1 MARLPRLGL
10 LALAMLPTA
19 LLPHGALAQD
29 HPLKGVALVIGE
41 SDYATLQKLDNP
53 KRDAR
58 AMDDM
63 LDSLG
68 FTVERVLDGDAK
80 KLRGEIA
87 DFVDEAKD
95 ADVALVYY
103 SGHGIEA
110 GGADY
115 LVPTDT
121 NLATPQTAGESLV
134 PVSDLLDQ
142 LAKTVPVTIVLLD
155 ACRTN
160 SFPEGQLVQL
170 PGTTEPV
177 QVAPSGLEAMRGPV
191 PVAKREVSADTS
203 AWSSALPL
211 RRESRRSTAHR
222 TAIRPTRRRC
232 SSISPPAAIPSAI

>member
-1 MARLPRLGL
+1 MHRIFALAL
-10 LALAMLPTA
+10 LAGTA
-19 LLPHGALAQD
+19 LSPIPVIAQD

-68 FTVERVLDGDAK
+68 FTVERVLDGDAR
-80 KLRGEIA
+80 KLRSEIA
-87 DFVDEAKD
+87 DFVEGAKD

-121 NLATPQTAGESLV
+121 DLETPQTAGESLV

-142 LAKTVPVTIVLLD
+142 RLI
-155 ACRTN
+155 
-160 SFPEGQLVQL
+160 
-170 PGTTEPV
+170 
-177 QVAPSGLEAMRGPV
+177 
-191 PVAKREVSADTS
+191 
-203 AWSSALPL
+203 
-211 RRESRRSTAHR
+211 
-222 TAIRPTRRRC
+222 
-232 SSISPPAAIPSAI
+232 